1 MQLEGVLELV
11 TSLFNDLPVM
21 EVINMVLGLIGPLVG
36 DLFG

>member
-1 MQLEGVLELV
+1 MQLEGILELV

-21 EVINMVLGLIGPLVG
+21 EVINMVLGLLGPLVG